1 MTTQSPRCKPCI
13 ISETILSLLA
23 IYGCQLHVS
32 GNLKWRLPLW
42 LQLLCPGIVCIG
54 GWWLPESP
62 RWLIAKDRREEA
74 HAFIVEYHA
83 NGDASHP
90 LVALEMMEI
99 EDSLRDGGI
108 KKPKDYFNLR
118 SLVNTRARRYRFMLM
133 VFMSWFGQFSGNNIS
148 SYYLPY
154 MLENV
159 GITSTNLVLLL
170 NAIYALTGWIAA
182 TVGGKLRQLDIA
194 KLPCQLTGI
203 PQHAAMIWLADVRC

>member
-1 MTTQSPRCKPCI
+1 
-13 ISETILSLLA
+13 
-23 IYGCQLHVS
+23 
-32 GNLKWRLPLW
+32 
-42 LQLLCPGIVCIG
+42 
-54 GWWLPESP
+54 
-62 RWLIAKDRREEA
+62 
-74 HAFIVEYHA
+74 
-83 NGDASHP
+83 
-90 LVALEMMEI
+90 MMEI

-108 KKPKDYFNLR
+108 KKPKDYFDLR